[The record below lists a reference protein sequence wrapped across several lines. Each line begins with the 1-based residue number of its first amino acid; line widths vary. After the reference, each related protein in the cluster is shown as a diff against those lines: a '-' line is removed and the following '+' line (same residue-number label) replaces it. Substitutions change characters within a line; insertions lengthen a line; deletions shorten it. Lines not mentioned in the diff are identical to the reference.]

1 MDSSLLQSAR
11 QVLLAEAR
19 ALEAASLRLDGEFDR
34 AVDLL
39 AAHAGK
45 VLVTGIGKS
54 GIIAQKIAATFCSVG
69 QPAVFLHP
77 VEALHGDLG
86 LYTPGDPTV
95 VVSRSGNTAELLRLV
110 TQLKAVASPVIGILG
125 APQSSL
131 GALMDVVLDASVR
144 AEADPNNLAPTASA
158 SVAMGLGDA
167 LAIGLIE
174 RRGFTPADF
183 ARFHP
188 AGQLGRNLLLRVSE
202 VMHPLAQV
210 AAAAA
215 ADPLRQ
221 VVIAMTSRPLGAA
234 CVLDSEGRLAGLVTD
249 GDVRRALR
257 QHDDIR
263 GVVAGD
269 VMTARPATILPGA
282 SVHEALRKMEDRGS
296 QISVLPVV
304 DEAGLCVGLL
314 RLHDLYQH
322 QPSSTLKTSG

>member
-1 MDSSLLQSAR
+1 MDSTLLQSAR

-19 ALEAASLRLDGEFDR
+19 ALEAASARLDGEFER

-39 AAHAGK
+39 ARHAGK

-54 GIIAQKIAATFCSVG
+54 GIIAQKIAATLCSVG

-86 LYTPGDPTV
+86 LYTPGDPTI

-131 GALMDVVLDASVR
+131 GVLMDVVLDASVR

-158 SVAMGLGDA
+158 SVAMGVGDA

-210 AAAAA
+210 ATATAT
-215 ADPLRQ
+215 DPLRQ
-221 VVIAMTSRPLGAA
+221 VVIGMTSRPLGAA
-234 CVLDSEGRLAGLVTD
+234 CVLDSQGRLAGLITD

-263 GVVAGD
+263 GVVAAE
-269 VMTARPATILPGA
+269 VMTARPAAISPGA

-304 DEAGLCVGLL
+304 DETGLCVGLL

-322 QPSSTLKTSG
+322 QPSAGR

>member
-1 MDSSLLQSAR
+1 MDSTLLQSAR

-19 ALEAASLRLDGEFDR
+19 ALEAASARLDGEFER

-39 AAHAGK
+39 ARQAGK

-54 GIIAQKIAATFCSVG
+54 GIIAQKIAATLCSVG

-86 LYTPGDPTV
+86 LYTPGDPTI

-131 GALMDVVLDASVR
+131 GVLMDVVLDASVR

-210 AAAAA
+210 ATAAAT
-215 ADPLRQ
+215 DPLRQ
-221 VVIAMTSRPLGAA
+221 VVIGMTSRPLGAA
-234 CVLDSEGRLAGLVTD
+234 CVLDSQGRLAGLITD

-263 GVVAGD
+263 GVVAAD
-269 VMTARPATILPGA
+269 VMTPRPATISPAA

-296 QISVLPVV
+296 QISVLPVIG
-304 DEAGLCVGLL
+304 EAGLCVGLL

-322 QPSSTLKTSG
+322 QPSSVG

>member
-1 MDSSLLQSAR
+1 MESSLLQSAR
-11 QVLLAEAR
+11 RVLLAEAR
-19 ALEAASLRLDGEFDR
+19 ALEAASSRLDAEFER

-39 AAHAGK
+39 ARHAGK

-210 AAAAA
+210 ATAAAT
-215 ADPLRQ
+215 DPLRQ
-221 VVIAMTSRPLGAA
+221 VVIGMTSRPLGAA
-234 CVLDSEGRLAGLVTD
+234 CVLDSQGRLAGLITD

-263 GVVAGD
+263 GVVAAE
-269 VMTARPATILPGA
+269 VMTARPAAISPGA

-296 QISVLPVV
+296 QISVLPVIG
-304 DEAGLCVGLL
+304 EAGLCVGLL

-322 QPSSTLKTSG
+322 QPSSVG

>member
-1 MDSSLLQSAR
+1 MDSTLLQSAR

-19 ALEAASLRLDGEFDR
+19 ALEAASARLDGEFER

-86 LYTPGDPTV
+86 LYTPGDPTI

-131 GALMDVVLDASVR
+131 GVLMDVVLDASVR

-210 AAAAA
+210 ATAAAT
-215 ADPLRQ
+215 DPLRQ
-221 VVIAMTSRPLGAA
+221 VVIGMTSRPLGAA
-234 CVLDSEGRLAGLVTD
+234 CVLDSQGRLAGLITD

-263 GVVAGD
+263 GVVAAD
-269 VMTARPATILPGA
+269 VMTVRPAAIAPGA

-322 QPSSTLKTSG
+322 QPSAAR

>member
-19 ALEAASLRLDGEFDR
+19 ALEAASARLDGEFER

-39 AAHAGK
+39 ARHAGK

-86 LYTPGDPTV
+86 LYSPGDPTV
-95 VVSRSGNTAELLRLV
+95 VVSRSGNTEELLRLV

-125 APQSSL
+125 APRSSL

-167 LAIGLIE
+167 LAVGLIE

-210 AAAAA
+210 ATAAA

-221 VVIAMTSRPLGAA
+221 VVIEMTGRPLGAA
-234 CVLDSEGRLAGLVTD
+234 CVLDSEGRLAGLITD

-263 GVVAGD
+263 GVVAAE
-269 VMTARPATILPGA
+269 VMTARPAAISPGA

-304 DEAGLCVGLL
+304 DETGLCVGLL

-322 QPSSTLKTSG
+322 QPSAGR

>member
-1 MDSSLLQSAR
+1 MDSPLLQSAR
-11 QVLLAEAR
+11 RVLLAEAR
-19 ALEAASLRLDGEFDR
+19 ALEQAAARLNGEFDR

-39 AAHAGK
+39 AGHAGK
-45 VLVTGIGKS
+45 VLLTGIGKS
-54 GIIAQKIAATFCSVG
+54 GIIAQKIAATLCSVG

-86 LYTPGDPTV
+86 LYTPGDPTI
-95 VVSRSGNTAELLRLV
+95 VVSRSGNTEELLRLV
-110 TQLKAVASPVIGILG
+110 AQLKAVASPVIGILG

-131 GALMDVVLDASVR
+131 ALLMDVVLDASVR
-144 AEADPNNLAPTASA
+144 AEADPHSLAPTASS

-202 VMHPLAQV
+202 VMHPLSQV
-210 AAAAA
+210 ATASP

-221 VVIAMTSRPLGAA
+221 VVIAMTTAPLGAA
-234 CVLDSEGRLAGLVTD
+234 CVLDPQGRLAGLITD

-257 QHDDIR
+257 THDDIR
-263 GVVAGD
+263 GVLAGD
-269 VMTARPATILPGA
+269 VMTARPASIAPES
-282 SVHEALRKMEDRGS
+282 SVHEALRRMEDRSS

-304 DEAGLCVGLL
+304 DDAGLCVGLL

-322 QPSSTLKTSG
+322 QPPAAP

>member
-1 MDSSLLQSAR
+1 MDSTLLQSAR

-19 ALEAASLRLDGEFDR
+19 ALEAASARLDGEFDR
-34 AVDLL
+34 AIDLL

-95 VVSRSGNTAELLRLV
+95 VVSRSGNTEELLRLV
-110 TQLKAVASPVIGILG
+110 MQLKAVASPVIGILG

-131 GALMDVVLDASVR
+131 GVLMDVVLDASVR

-210 AAAAA
+210 ATAAAT
-215 ADPLRQ
+215 DPLRQ
-221 VVIAMTSRPLGAA
+221 VVIGMTSRPLGAA
-234 CVLDSEGRLAGLVTD
+234 CILDSEGRLAGLITD

-263 GVVAGD
+263 GVVAAD
-269 VMTARPATILPGA
+269 VMTARPAAISPGA

-304 DEAGLCVGLL
+304 DETGLCMGLL

-322 QPSSTLKTSG
+322 QPSAGR

>member
-1 MDSSLLQSAR
+1 MDSTLLQSAR

-19 ALEAASLRLDGEFDR
+19 ALEAASARLDGEFER

-39 AAHAGK
+39 ARHAGK

-54 GIIAQKIAATFCSVG
+54 GIIAQKIAATLCSVG

-86 LYTPGDPTV
+86 LYTPGDPTI

-131 GALMDVVLDASVR
+131 GVLMDVVLDASVR

-210 AAAAA
+210 ATAAAT
-215 ADPLRQ
+215 DPLRQ
-221 VVIAMTSRPLGAA
+221 VVIGMTSRPLGAA
-234 CVLDSEGRLAGLVTD
+234 CVLDSQGRLAGLITD

-263 GVVAGD
+263 GVVAAD
-269 VMTARPATILPGA
+269 VMTARPAAISPGA

-304 DEAGLCVGLL
+304 DETGLCVGLL

-322 QPSSTLKTSG
+322 QPSTGR

>member
-1 MDSSLLQSAR
+1 MDSTLLQSAR

-19 ALEAASLRLDGEFDR
+19 ALEAASARLDGEFER

-39 AAHAGK
+39 ARHAGK

-54 GIIAQKIAATFCSVG
+54 GIIAQKIAATLCSVG

-77 VEALHGDLG
+77 VEA
-86 LYTPGDPTV
+86 GDPTI

-131 GALMDVVLDASVR
+131 GVLMDVVLDASVR

-210 AAAAA
+210 ATAAAT
-215 ADPLRQ
+215 DPLRQ
-221 VVIAMTSRPLGAA
+221 VVIGMTSRPLGAA
-234 CVLDSEGRLAGLVTD
+234 CVLDSQGRLAGLITD

-263 GVVAGD
+263 GVVAAE
-269 VMTARPATILPGA
+269 VMTARPAAISPGA

-304 DEAGLCVGLL
+304 DEMGLCVGLL

-322 QPSSTLKTSG
+322 QPSTGR

>member
-1 MDSSLLQSAR
+1 MDSTLLQSAR

-19 ALEAASLRLDGEFDR
+19 ALEAASARLDGEFER

-39 AAHAGK
+39 ARHAGK

-54 GIIAQKIAATFCSVG
+54 GIIAQKIAATLCSVG

-86 LYTPGDPTV
+86 LYTPGDPTI

-131 GALMDVVLDASVR
+131 GVLMDVVLDASVR

-210 AAAAA
+210 ATAAAT
-215 ADPLRQ
+215 DPLRQ
-221 VVIAMTSRPLGAA
+221 VVIGMTSRPLGAA
-234 CVLDSEGRLAGLVTD
+234 CVLDSQGRLAGLITD

-263 GVVAGD
+263 GVVAAE
-269 VMTARPATILPGA
+269 VMTARPAAISPGA

-304 DEAGLCVGLL
+304 DEMGLCVGLL

-322 QPSSTLKTSG
+322 QPSAGR

>member
-1 MDSSLLQSAR
+1 METSLLQSAR
-11 QVLLAEAR
+11 RVLLAEAR
-19 ALEAASLRLDGEFDR
+19 ALEDASSRLDGEFER

-86 LYTPGDPTV
+86 LYTPGDPTI

-188 AGQLGRNLLLRVSE
+188 AGQLGRNLLRRVSE
-202 VMHPLAQV
+202 VMHPLAQDAT
-210 AAAAA
+210 AAAD
-215 ADPLRQ
+215 DPLRQ
-221 VVIAMTSRPLGAA
+221 VVIGMTSRPLGAA
-234 CVLDSEGRLAGLVTD
+234 CVLDSEGRLAGLITD

-263 GVVAGD
+263 GVLAGE
-269 VMTARPATILPGA
+269 VMTARPATISPGA
-282 SVHEALRKMEDRGS
+282 SIHAALRTMEDRGS

-304 DEAGLCVGLL
+304 EESGLCVGLL

-322 QPSSTLKTSG
+322 QPSSGR

>member
-1 MDSSLLQSAR
+1 MDSTLLQSAR

-19 ALEAASLRLDGEFDR
+19 ALEAASARLDGEFER

-39 AAHAGK
+39 ARHAGK

-54 GIIAQKIAATFCSVG
+54 GIIAQKIAATLCSVG

-86 LYTPGDPTV
+86 LYTPGDPTI

-131 GALMDVVLDASVR
+131 GVLMDVVLDASVR

-210 AAAAA
+210 ATAAAT
-215 ADPLRQ
+215 DPLRQ
-221 VVIAMTSRPLGAA
+221 VVIGMTSRPLGAA
-234 CVLDSEGRLAGLVTD
+234 CVLDSQGRLAGLLTA

-263 GVVAGD
+263 GVVAAE
-269 VMTARPATILPGA
+269 VMTARPAAISPGA

-304 DEAGLCVGLL
+304 DEMGLCVGLL

-322 QPSSTLKTSG
+322 QPSTGR

>member
-1 MDSSLLQSAR
+1 MQSSLLQSAR
-11 QVLLAEAR
+11 RVLLAEAR
-19 ALEAASLRLDGEFDR
+19 ALEEASSRLDGEFER

-86 LYTPGDPTV
+86 LYTPGDPTI
-95 VVSRSGNTAELLRLV
+95 VVSRSGNTEELLRLV
-110 TQLKAVASPVIGILG
+110 AQLKAVASPVIGILG

-188 AGQLGRNLLLRVSE
+188 AGQLGRNLLLLVSDL
-202 VMHPLAQV
+202 MHPLAQV
-210 AAAAA
+210 ATAAA

-234 CVLDSEGRLAGLVTD
+234 CVLDSEGRLAGLITD

-263 GVVAGD
+263 GVLAGE
-269 VMTARPATILPGA
+269 VMTARPATIPPGA
-282 SVHEALRKMEDRGS
+282 SIHAALRTMEDRGS

-304 DEAGLCVGLL
+304 AESGLCVGLL

-322 QPSSTLKTSG
+322 QPSIGR

>member
-1 MDSSLLQSAR
+1 MDSTLLQSAR

-19 ALEAASLRLDGEFDR
+19 ALEAASARLDGEFER

-39 AAHAGK
+39 ARHAGK

-54 GIIAQKIAATFCSVG
+54 GIIAQKIAATLCSVG

-86 LYTPGDPTV
+86 LYTPGDPTI

-131 GALMDVVLDASVR
+131 GVLMDVVLDASVR

-158 SVAMGLGDA
+158 SVAMGVGDA

-210 AAAAA
+210 ATAAAT
-215 ADPLRQ
+215 DPLRQ
-221 VVIAMTSRPLGAA
+221 VVIGMTSRPLGAA
-234 CVLDSEGRLAGLVTD
+234 CVLDSQGRLAGLITD

-263 GVVAGD
+263 GVVAAE
-269 VMTARPATILPGA
+269 VMTARPAAISPGA

-304 DEAGLCVGLL
+304 DEMGLCVGLL

-322 QPSSTLKTSG
+322 QPSTGR

>member
-19 ALEAASLRLDGEFDR
+19 ALEAASARLDGEFER

-39 AAHAGK
+39 ARHAGK

-86 LYTPGDPTV
+86 LYSPGDPTV
-95 VVSRSGNTAELLRLV
+95 VVSRSGNTEELLRLV

-125 APQSSL
+125 APRSSL

-167 LAIGLIE
+167 LAVGLIE

-210 AAAAA
+210 ATAAA

-221 VVIAMTSRPLGAA
+221 VVIEMTGRPLGAA
-234 CVLDSEGRLAGLVTD
+234 CVLDSEGRLAGLITD

-263 GVVAGD
+263 GVVAGE
-269 VMTARPATILPGA
+269 VMTARPATISPGA

-296 QISVLPVV
+296 QIAAPRPVSTPALRRRPLRDSTELP
-304 DEAGLCVGLL
+304 L
-314 RLHDLYQH
+314 
-322 QPSSTLKTSG
+322 

>member
-1 MDSSLLQSAR
+1 MDSTLLQSAR

-19 ALEAASLRLDGEFDR
+19 ALEAASARLDGEFDR

-210 AAAAA
+210 ATAAAT
-215 ADPLRQ
+215 DPLRQ
-221 VVIAMTSRPLGAA
+221 VVIGMTSRPLGAA
-234 CVLDSEGRLAGLVTD
+234 CILDPDGRLAGLITD

-263 GVVAGD
+263 GVVAAE
-269 VMTARPATILPGA
+269 VMTARPAAIAPGA

-304 DEAGLCVGLL
+304 DETGLCVGLL

-322 QPSSTLKTSG
+322 QSSSGR

>member
-19 ALEAASLRLDGEFDR
+19 ALEEAADRLNGDFDR

-39 AAHAGK
+39 AGHAGK

-86 LYTPGDPTV
+86 LYTPGDPTI
-95 VVSRSGNTAELLRLV
+95 VVSRSGNTEELLRLV

-131 GALMDVVLDASVR
+131 ALMMDVVLDASVR
-144 AEADPNNLAPTASA
+144 AEADPHNLAPTASS

-202 VMHPLAQV
+202 VMHPLSQV
-210 AAAAA
+210 STASA

-221 VVIAMTSRPLGAA
+221 VVIAMTTRPLGAA
-234 CVLDSEGRLAGLVTD
+234 CVLDADGRLAGLITD

-257 QHDDIR
+257 THDDIR

-269 VMTARPATILPGA
+269 VMTARPASITPGS
-282 SVHEALRKMEDRGS
+282 SVHEALRRMEDRSS

-304 DEAGLCVGLL
+304 EDTGLCVGLL

-322 QPSSTLKTSG
+322 QAPAAR